1 VDSLIELDLTD
12 LVWAL
17 GMMAIAIGLSSWQG
31 LGLEMSLAIATVRTV
46 IQLLGVGYILA
57 IIFALNDPFA
67 VLAVL
72 LVMLTIATITARNR
86 ISKKIPQL
94 LYVVFGAIF
103 FSTALT
109 LSYTNLLIIQPES
122 WYEPQYLIP
131 LAGIVLGNAMNGA
144 AIAGERLVSTISSSR
159 LEIETHLSLGAT
171 PQQAV
176 ATYRKDA
183 IRAGLIP
190 TLNQMMVV
198 GVVTLPGIITGQLL
212 SGIDPLNAASYQI
225 LIMFMLAFANLVTTV
240 LVTQGLC
247 RQFFNTQAQLQL
259 P

>member
-1 VDSLIELDLTD
+1 MDSLIELDLTD
-12 LVWAL
+12 LVWGL
-17 GMMAIAIGLSSWQG
+17 GLMAIAIGLSSWQG

-144 AIAGERLVSTISSSR
+144 AIAGERLVSTINSSR

>member
-1 VDSLIELDLTD
+1 
-12 LVWAL
+12 
-17 GMMAIAIGLSSWQG
+17 MMAIAIGLSSWQG
-31 LGLEMSLAIATVRTV
+31 LGLEMSLAIATGRTV

-57 IIFALNDPFA
+57 VIFALNDPFA

-131 LAGIVLGNAMNGA
+131 LTGIVLGNAMNGA
-144 AIAGERLVSTISSSR
+144 AIAGERLVSTINSSR

-176 ATYRKDA
+176 ANYRKDA

-225 LIMFMLAFANLVTTV
+225 LIMFMLAFANLVTIV

>member
-1 VDSLIELDLTD
+1 
-12 LVWAL
+12 
-17 GMMAIAIGLSSWQG
+17 MMAIAIGLSSWQG
-31 LGLEMSLAIATVRTV
+31 LGLEMSLAIATGRTV

-57 IIFALNDPFA
+57 VVFALNDPFA

-109 LSYTNLLIIQPES
+109 LSYTNLLIIQPEN

-131 LAGIVLGNAMNGA
+131 LTGIVLGNAMNGA
-144 AIAGERLVSTISSSR
+144 AIAGERLVSTINSSR

-176 ATYRKDA
+176 ANYRKDA

-225 LIMFMLAFANLVTTV
+225 LIMFMLAFANLVTIV

>member
-1 VDSLIELDLTD
+1 MESLIKLDLSD

-17 GMMAIAIGLSSWQG
+17 GMIAIAIGISSWQK
-31 LGLEMSLAIATVRTV
+31 LGLELPLANATLRTV
-46 IQLLGVGYILA
+46 VQLLGVGYILA
-57 IIFALNDPFA
+57 VIFQIKNAIA

-72 LVMLTIATITARNR
+72 MVMLTIATITARNR
-86 ISKKIPQL
+86 IGKKIPQL
-94 LYVVFGAIF
+94 LPVVFGSLF

-109 LSYTNLLIIQPES
+109 LSYTNLLILQPDT

-171 PQQAV
+171 GEQAV
-176 ATYRKDA
+176 TTYRKEA

-198 GVVTLPGIITGQLL
+198 GIVTLPGMITGQLL
-212 SGIDPLNAASYQI
+212 SGIDPLDAASYQI
-225 LIMFMLAFANLVTTV
+225 LIMLMLAFTNLLTTV
-240 LVTQGLC
+240 LVTQGLT
-247 RQFFNTQAQLQL
+247 RQFFNPQSQLEL

>member
-1 VDSLIELDLTD
+1 MDSLIELDLTD
-12 LVWAL
+12 LVWGL

-31 LGLEMSLAIATVRTV
+31 LGLEASLAIATGRTV

-57 IIFALNDPFA
+57 VIFALNNPFA

-72 LVMLTIATITARNR
+72 LVMLMIATITARNR
-86 ISKKIPQL
+86 ISKKIPRL

-109 LSYTNLLIIQPES
+109 LSYTNLLIIQPEN

-131 LAGIVLGNAMNGA
+131 LTGIVLGNAMNGA
-144 AIAGERLVSTISSSR
+144 AIAGERLVSTINSSR

-176 ATYRKDA
+176 ANYRKDA

-225 LIMFMLAFANLVTTV
+225 LIMFMLAFANLITTV